1 VKREMRKQNGVKG
14 NLNAET
20 AVQPKTTTNPR
31 NAIQRIGSLRV
42 AQIAVF
48 SALIVVGT
56 SIARIPLP
64 PPIYEITLAP
74 AFYLA
79 ISILF
84 PRNVSFWSIALGS
97 AIGETINL
105 VVTPAP
111 LIYIPGII
119 WARAPEALIIYK
131 FREKSVQW
139 VTVAMVLATIYETVA
154 FLVPDGLFYSY
165 SLFSY
170 GNTATGLTAGFSYA
184 FFSDIFTLVDLV
196 WIPVALGII
205 AGVRK
210 TFNIRFFE

>member
-1 VKREMRKQNGVKG
+1 MRKQNGVKA
-14 NLNAET
+14 NVDAEIGVR
-20 AVQPKTTTNPR
+20 AENSTNSR
-31 NAIQRIGSLRV
+31 ASIQRIASLRV
-42 AQIAVF
+42 AQIASF

-56 SIARIPLP
+56 SIARLPLP

-79 ISILF
+79 ISVLF
-84 PRNVSFWSIALGS
+84 PRKVSFWSIALGS
-97 AIGETINL
+97 AIGEAINL

-131 FREKSVQW
+131 FRDWTVQW
-139 VTVAMVLATIYETVA
+139 ITVAMVLATIYETVA

-170 GNTATGLTAGFSYA
+170 GTAATGLTAGFSYA
-184 FFSDIFTLVDLV
+184 FFNDIFTLVDLV
-196 WIPVALGII
+196 WIPVALGIV

-210 TFNIRFFE
+210 TLNIRFFE